1 MPLLGAADG
10 VTLVLDDDE
19 TVTGTS
25 CTTASEATWVVVT
38 VVEDVVGEEL
48 WTVSDEDGAQA
59 SVAVVVVGTL
69 VQEVVV
75 VVASGAG

>member
-1 MPLLGAADG
+1 M
-10 VTLVLDDDE
+10 
-19 TVTGTS
+19 
-25 CTTASEATWVVVT
+25 VVT

-48 WTVSDEDGAQA
+48 WTVSDEAGAQA
-59 SVAVVVVGTL
+59 SVAVLVVVVGTL

>member
-1 MPLLGAADG
+1 M
-10 VTLVLDDDE
+10 LDDDE

-25 CTTASEATWVVVT
+25 CTTASGAAWVVST
-38 VVEDVVGEEL
+38 IVEDVVGEEL
-48 WTVSDEDGAQA
+48 WIVCDEDGAQA
-59 SVAVVVVGTL
+59 SVAVVVVVVGTL

>member
-1 MPLLGAADG
+1 M
-10 VTLVLDDDE
+10 LDDDE

-25 CTTASEATWVVVT
+25 CTTASGATWVAVT

-48 WTVSDEDGAQA
+48 WTASDEAGAQA
-59 SVAVVVVGTL
+59 SVAVVVVVVGTL